1 MVEKNYWRTLREETR
16 AYNNFFCDN

>member
-1 MVEKNYWRTLREETR
+1 MVEKKYWRTLREETR